1 MPVTLTKLCLR
12 KSCLALLGAVGIG
25 AALAEPAGQFVDDF
39 AQRDPGAAGWTWA
52 TGDGAS
58 AMRFTA
64 GDGSGHID
72 VDARDDQRNIWWA
85 FIRHAVT
92 PAIDAAALARPDRE
106 LRVEARVR
114 TDTAPRRINLHVNHT
129 RTTDFHS
136 HLMEFDLPSANEWFD
151 ISMTTRDFDAGADD
165 EVFVQLALMDWGRQ
179 MYRLEID
186 TIKVSIVDPADAGP
200 DTGRPLPYRPAVA
213 PPGAYVHELPVAA
226 AATVDRAAPD
236 TAGTWHAPDARRAGT
251 RVLAGP
257 SQIVILR
264 WDFAG
269 IGARRVPGWGV
280 LALATDSIV
289 ERRGDLESYT
299 ELRVAEILAG
309 DPGWTPAAVT
319 YDSLLASQPEAAVIN
334 EQPMI
339 DVPAGAAGAT
349 TLVPVSPPV
358 LERLLDGRSKG
369 LAILSH
375 GGVIATF
382 SAEGDRAPTLHFD
395 TKSGKHA
402 EPEEGTSDHDN

>member
-1 MPVTLTKLCLR
+1 
-12 KSCLALLGAVGIG
+12 
-25 AALAEPAGQFVDDF
+25 
-39 AQRDPGAAGWTWA
+39 
-52 TGDGAS
+52 
-58 AMRFTA
+58 MRFTSA
-64 GDGSGHID
+64 DGFGRIE
-72 VDARDDQRNIWWA
+72 VDARQDRRNIWWA
-85 FIRHAVT
+85 FIRHAAT

-106 LRVEARVR
+106 LLIEARVR
-114 TDTAPRRINLHVNHT
+114 ADTAPRRINLHVNHT

-136 HLMEFDLPSANEWFD
+136 HLMEFDLPAANVWFD
-151 ISMTTRDFDAGADD
+151 ISMTTRDFDAGAND

-179 MYRLEID
+179 RYRLDID
-186 TIKVSIVDPADAGP
+186 SVKVSVVDPAVAGP
-200 DTGRPLPYRPAVA
+200 DAGRPLPYRPAVP
-213 PPGAYVHELPVAA
+213 PPGAYAYELPVAA

-236 TAGTWHAPDARRAGT
+236 TAGPWHSPAAGRAGE

-269 IGARRVPGWGV
+269 IGTRHVPGWGV
-280 LALATDSIV
+280 LALTTGSTV
-289 ERRGDLESYT
+289 ERRPDLESYT

-309 DPGWTPAAVT
+309 DPAWGTADVT
-319 YDSLLASQPEAAVIN
+319 YDSLLAGQPEAAVIN

-339 DVPAGAAGAT
+339 DVPAGTAGEL

-375 GGVIATF
+375 GGISATF
-382 SAEGDRAPTLHFD
+382 SAGGEDAPTLHFD
-395 TKSGKHA
+395 TTPGVRA
-402 EPEEGTSDHDN
+402 ERPKGYPDHDE